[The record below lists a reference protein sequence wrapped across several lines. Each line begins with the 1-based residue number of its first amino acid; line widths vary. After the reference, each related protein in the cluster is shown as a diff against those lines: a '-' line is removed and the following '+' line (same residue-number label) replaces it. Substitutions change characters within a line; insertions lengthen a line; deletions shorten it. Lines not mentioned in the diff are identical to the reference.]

1 MNIQDLLS
9 AIPFN
14 MTLISNICTA
24 IIILIAGWIVAGFF
38 RQKIRRSSL
47 AEKTLNDTIRPVFA
61 SLVYYFILLTALY
74 AALVKI
80 GVTPTTLLAAFG
92 AAGLAIALALKDT
105 LANIAAGVMLLFI
118 KSLQVG
124 DYVAMPDNAGTI
136 DEIGLFT
143 TTLRNSEGIAVY
155 IPNNIIWSNRVQ
167 NYNRHGERKAIID
180 LIVSNETDLQ
190 SAKTLLE
197 KLLANFDGVKQQPSP
212 PEVYVT
218 DFTDMGIKIS
228 CRLWLPTDGWSA
240 RTSDLRIQIKTAL
253 DTAGIKMAVR
263 HINPS

>member
-1 MNIQDLLS
+1 MNIQDLLN

-24 IIILIAGWIVAGFF
+24 IIILIAGWIIAGFF
-38 RQKIRRSSL
+38 RRKIRRSSL

-92 AAGLAIALALKDT
+92 AAGLAIALAQ
-105 LANIAAGVMLLFI
+105 
-118 KSLQVG
+118 SLQVG

-167 NYNRHGERKAIID
+167 NYNRHGERKAIIN
-180 LIVSNETDLQ
+180 LIVSNETNLQ
-190 SAKTLLE
+190 DAKTHLE
-197 KLLANFDGVKQQPSP
+197 KLLANIDGVKQQPSP

-218 DFTDMGIKIS
+218 DFTDIGIQIS
-228 CRLWLPTDGWSA
+228 CRLWLPNDGWTA
-240 RTSDLRIQIKTAL
+240 RTSDLRVKIKTAL
-253 DTAGIKMAVR
+253 DAAGIKMAVR
-263 HINPS
+263 HINPN